1 MSAIKYTIFKTKWGY
16 FGLVS
21 VENALIRT
29 ILPLASREKAKKCLL
44 RNISTPD
51 YDSHLFSGL
60 QNQIIAYFEGG
71 YVNFDTNIS
80 LMLAGF
86 GKFGASILTA
96 CRDIKFG
103 QTISYR
109 QLACKAG
116 HPDAARAAGSVV
128 AKNPIPLIIPC
139 HRVLRSD
146 GSMGGFSAQG
156 GVTLKKRLLTLEKW
170 LTP

>member
-1 MSAIKYTIFKTKWGY
+1 MSTIKYTIFETKWGY

-21 VENALIRT
+21 IENALIRT
-29 ILPLASREKAKKCLL
+29 VLPLASREKAKNRLL
-44 RNISTPD
+44 RNISAAD
-51 YDSHLFSGL
+51 YDSHLFSHL
-60 QNQIIAYFEGG
+60 QKQIIAYFEGG
-71 YVNFDTNIS
+71 YVNFDTNTP

-96 CRDIKFG
+96 CRDITFA

-116 HPDAARAAGSVV
+116 HPNAARAAGSIM

-156 GVTLKKRLLTLEKW
+156 GVTLKKRLLTLEKQ
-170 LTP
+170 TT